1 MVDKVVVP
9 VPDVN
14 EKPES
19 AHHQPEPG
27 LSDKAIN
34 FGDGFAKG
42 VIHVAEGYL
51 AMAEHP
57 LETAAVLNPV
67 NAVQQNAMAFA
78 GAALGDPES
87 QDHLARQIDPF
98 VKAANKI
105 AEAVDGDLTAKGQVA
120 GFALAGAV
128 GPVPPG
134 ARVAASAEKEII
146 AAETRTVVSETLP
159 KIQKVDNSLHADAP
173 KLPLKYRLSEAAVNM
188 LRGKKAV
195 AEAEA
200 FAQTPAGQLSD
211 MLQATSM
218 KLTERNTLKEALD
231 RSDSSMLPGG
241 GTVRDK
247 HLYDTWNQEQITK
260 RSSFWNQAFR
270 ENPQLAELVAQQ
282 KLTAHGFEKLL
293 VSDRYD
299 ALLGIQ
305 PYNAERTS
313 QATASATYGYDR
325 ERALAKQWGIEWNE
339 QREGWAGV
347 FDELRLKDVFSSNP
361 ELFAAKK
368 AVDNAQRL
376 DQLIHREFALGVI
389 NPERVANP
397 EISEMTRRLLGAKI
411 ENGTISAEARNALPE
426 EIRALPVTKLQSLQD
441 RAAVVAPENLRLEA
455 GYVAPQLEHDSSL
468 ASGALISGQHSNA
481 ASLSLNPQHIQEAR
495 RNMLME
501 LSALIEQK
509 PVAELNMPTPAVQA
523 AQDKLYALN
532 RYNNVAEGAGKSVA
546 ETIMDRVGLGY
557 SFGVRKRE
565 EIAAAFAKSDY
576 DGVKCIAR
584 EVVAKPVMVV
594 ATAGTGAVAGL
605 PAAGA
610 LIGASMLRGL
620 YKDMPEVQKVMDP
633 VIDPVLNGVQALGDK
648 AKNLAAMTYQDV
660 VNALPKNASGELTDQ
675 SRVVLNLVNERLQ
688 QQHHP
693 EVSTLGHER

>member
-14 EKPES
+14 EKSES
-19 AHHQPEPG
+19 PHHQPESSF
-27 LSDKAIN
+27 SDKATN

-57 LETAAVLNPV
+57 LETAAALNPV
-67 NAVQQNAMAFA
+67 NAVQQNAMAFV
-78 GAALGDPES
+78 GAALGDAES
-87 QDHLARQIDPF
+87 QDHLGRQIDPF

-105 AEAVDGDLTAKGQVA
+105 AEAVDGDLTSKGQVA
-120 GFALAGAV
+120 GFVLAGAV

-146 AAETRTVVSETLP
+146 ATETRAVASEAMP

-173 KLPLKYRLSEAAVNM
+173 KLPLTYRLSEAAVNM
-188 LRGKKAV
+188 LRGKEAV

-200 FAQTPAGQLSD
+200 FAQTHAGQLSD
-211 MLQATSM
+211 MLQAASM

-231 RSDSSMLPGG
+231 RTDSSLLPGG

-247 HLYDTWNQEQITK
+247 HLYDSWNREQITK

-270 ENPQLAELVAQQ
+270 ENPQLAELVVQQ

-293 VSDRYD
+293 TSDRYD
-299 ALLGIQ
+299 ALLGIN
-305 PYNAERTS
+305 PYKAETTA

-325 ERALAKQWGIEWNE
+325 ERALAKEWGIEWNE

-347 FDELRLKDVFSSNP
+347 LDELRLKDAYSSNP
-361 ELFAAKK
+361 EFFAAKK

-376 DQLIHREFALGVI
+376 DQIIHQEFALGVI

-397 EISEMTRRLLGAKI
+397 EIAGMTRQLLGAKI

-455 GYVAPQLEHDSSL
+455 GYVAPQLAHDSSL
-468 ASGALISGQHSNA
+468 ASGALITGQHSSA
-481 ASLSLNPQHIQEAR
+481 ASLSLSPQQIQEAR
-495 RNMLME
+495 KHMLME

-546 ETIMDRVGLGY
+546 ETIMDRAGFGY
-557 SFGVRKRE
+557 SFGARKRE
-565 EIAAAFAKSDY
+565 EINAAFAKSDY
-576 DGVKCIAR
+576 DGVKSITR
-584 EVVAKPVMVV
+584 EVVAKPIMTV
-594 ATAGTGAVAGL
+594 AVAGAGAVAGL

-610 LIGASMLRGL
+610 VIGASVLRGL
-620 YKDMPEVQKVMDP
+620 YKDMPEVRKIVDP
-633 VIDPVLNGVQALGDK
+633 VINPVLNGVQALGDK

-688 QQHHP
+688 QQPHP
-693 EVSTLGHER
+693 EVPTLGHER